1 MASFTE
7 HIINVLTG
15 IDSRSVD
22 HTYQS
27 DPVIAEL
34 QVAYTSV
41 QSEILEVVTHPIIE
55 MIQ

>member
-15 IDSRSVD
+15 IDSRLVD

-27 DPVIAEL
+27 DPVIVEL
-34 QVAYTSV
+34 QVVYTSV
-41 QSEILEVVTHPIIE
+41 QSEKLEVVTHPVIE